1 MSSSNCKK
9 IVHYGNEFSFNE
21 FIKKKMLIRFSME
34 MDQER
39 KQN

>member
-1 MSSSNCKK
+1 MSSSNLKK

-21 FIKKKMLIRFSME
+21 FIRKMLIRFSME
-34 MDQER
+34 MEQER